1 MPSPLNRK
9 AIYRP
14 FFIYQMSQ
22 YKFDIFFNSSV
33 DVIGDAKR
41 ECLQLHG
48 RNIIAKR
55 VPKAKIQNMVKPQK
69 T

>member
-1 MPSPLNRK
+1 
-9 AIYRP
+9 
-14 FFIYQMSQ
+14 MSQ